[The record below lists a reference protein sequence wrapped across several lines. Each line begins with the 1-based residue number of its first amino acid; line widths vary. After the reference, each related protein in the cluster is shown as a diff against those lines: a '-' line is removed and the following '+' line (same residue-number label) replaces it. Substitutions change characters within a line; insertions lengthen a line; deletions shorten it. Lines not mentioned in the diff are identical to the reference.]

1 MRETVY
7 TGTARAAGGDV
18 AMTELAVVRRGY
30 DPAQVQR
37 LVGELAGELKV
48 LSAESEA
55 LRARVQELEESG
67 AATPVPG
74 AVETSSPRTDVFE
87 HWSNETNALLDAA
100 RAAVAAVRS
109 QADADAMAIR
119 ASARAEADQL
129 LAEARREADEMI
141 AAAQLHHRVAKSEAD
156 SVRATVERE
165 VRAELASTLASS
177 HMAKAEIARL
187 IEQRGNLTEQLQHAR
202 EQLTQVLALIAPS
215 PEASGAIDAA
225 D

>member
-67 AATPVPG
+67 AVATAPG
-74 AVETSSPRTDVFE
+74 VGIAAASRTDVFE

-119 ASARAEADQL
+119 ASARAEADQV

-202 EQLTQVLALIAPS
+202 EQLTQVLALIAPP
-215 PEASGAIDAA
+215 PEASGAVDAT